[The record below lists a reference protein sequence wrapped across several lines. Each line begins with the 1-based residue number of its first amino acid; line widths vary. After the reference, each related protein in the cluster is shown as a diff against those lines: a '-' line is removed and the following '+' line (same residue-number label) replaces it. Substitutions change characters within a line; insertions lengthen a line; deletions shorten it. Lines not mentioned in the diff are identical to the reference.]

1 MFPYYAKKDKYLYD
15 FEHGHLIS
23 HLDGEL
29 QHTLDEQV
37 DIAEIASWRNSSA
50 YVFIVLNHP
59 DVPDTI
65 EIGMEYVAE
74 QIQGDRPKRV
84 DAVLAGYNS
93 EHEKCMILLELKQY
107 SNLEYK
113 EEEPDQDKK
122 FVNVW
127 RTLEKKCNPFYQ
139 IDQYREMISQYN
151 SMIYDTGD
159 VEIPDGI
166 KKDHIKRVVFFHNL
180 DKNKLDVLT
189 SRQIEETEYADAVF
203 FEGEIGKFRNYVIEN
218 VGADV
223 ENDVLK
229 FFNKGEPPAGKF
241 EDILPTIFRGEFE
254 SGRRDQ
260 RKCADELKA
269 LIDGES
275 RKIVLVKGGPGSGK
289 SVVALQLFKH
299 CIDRG
304 IDVKF
309 LVGGSAFLNY
319 LKVPL
324 NELISEDVRSR
335 FMYPKYC
342 KTAMEGGDFPEV
354 IIWDELHRSSAE
366 DFHDVFLNQGE
377 ENRAR
382 LLIAFFDEY
391 QIYRS
396 DCLREEDLRIE
407 EICANNAWGYE
418 TYTLDSQFRCHSDQG
433 YLSWLERKLYNRDS
447 EVKRSNLIFDFDV
460 IDSKEELCEMLRD
473 ATAHYVVL
481 VGLLEGENNPDKNIV
496 LQDIGGNDLVIHSY
510 ENYKVKYKKNNG
522 VVLPAERSVFVNNT
536 IIDAEMYYGDLNC
549 IQGVETENAIVII
562 GNELIYDGNMV
573 RCSEEA
579 YDSELLRQKLLGLSV
594 SSNNRSGENNVRDL
608 TDEEKNQLEKYLKN
622 IYKVLLTRAFKT
634 CRVYCRDERLRDF
647 LKEE

>member
-1 MFPYYAKKDKYLYD
+1 MFPYYATKEKFIDD

-29 QHTLDEQV
+29 QHTLDGRV

-218 VGADV
+218 VGADM

-241 EDILPTIFRGEFE
+241 EDILPEIFRGEFE

-260 RKCADELKA
+260 RKCAEELKA

-324 NELISEDVRSR
+324 NELISDDVRSS

-354 IIWDELHRSSAE
+354 IIWDELHRSSVE
-366 DFHDVFLNQGE
+366 DFHEVFLNQDE

-382 LLIAFFDEY
+382 LLIAFYDEDQAY
-391 QIYRS
+391 CS
-396 DCLREEDLRIE
+396 DCLCEADLRTE
-407 EICANNAWGYE
+407 GVNENAAWGFE

-433 YLSWLERKLYNRDS
+433 YLSWLERKLYNRVS
-447 EVKRSNLIFDFDV
+447 EIKRSNLIFDFDV
-460 IDSKEELCEMLRD
+460 IDSEEELCEMLRD
-473 ATAHYVVL
+473 TDSQYAVL
-481 VGLLEGENNPDKNIV
+481 AGLLEGENSEVKDIM
-496 LQDIGGNDLVIHSY
+496 LQDSSGNNLVIHSY
-510 ENYKVKYKKNNG
+510 MKFKNSYLDRYG
-522 VVLPAERSVFVNNT
+522 ETLPAERSVFVKNT
-536 IIDAEMYYGDLNC
+536 VIEEEMYYGDLNS
-549 IQGVETENAIVII
+549 IHGVETENAIVII

-579 YDSELLRQKLLGLSV
+579 FDSEKFRKNLLCLRGV
-594 SSNNRSGENNVRDL
+594 NNYRRRDL
-608 TDEEKNQLEKYLKN
+608 TDAEKNLLEKYLKN

>member
-159 VEIPDGI
+159 LEIPDGI
-166 KKDHIKRVVFFHNL
+166 KKDNIKRVVFFHNL
-180 DKNKLDVLT
+180 NKNKLDDLT
-189 SRQIEETEYADAVF
+189 RRKIEETEYADAVF

-473 ATAHYVVL
+473 ATTHYVVL
-481 VGLLEGENNPDKNIV
+481 GGLLEGENNPDKNIV
-496 LQDIGGNDLVIHSY
+496 FQDIGGNDMVIHSY

>member
-1 MFPYYAKKDKYLYD
+1 MFPYYARKDKFIDD

-65 EIGMEYVAE
+65 EIGVEYVAE

-84 DAVLAGYNS
+84 DAVLAGYNLN
-93 EHEKCMILLELKQY
+93 HEKCMILLELKQY

-139 IDQYREMISQYN
+139 IDQYREMISGYN
-151 SMIYDTGD
+151 SMIYDTCD

-166 KKDHIKRVVFFHNL
+166 KKDNIKRVVFFHNL
-180 DKNKLDVLT
+180 NRDKLNDLT
-189 SRQIEETEYADAVF
+189 RRKIEETEYADAVF

-218 VGADV
+218 VGADM

-241 EDILPTIFRGEFE
+241 EDILPAIFRGEFE

-260 RKCADELKA
+260 RECADELKT

-309 LVGGSAFLNY
+309 LVGGGAFFNY
-319 LKVPL
+319 LKESL
-324 NELISEDVRSR
+324 HGLIPDDVSGR
-335 FMYPKYC
+335 FMYPKDC

-354 IIWDELHRSSAE
+354 IIWDELHRSKTE
-366 DFHDVFLNQGE
+366 DFHDVFLNQEE
-377 ENRAR
+377 ENRTR
-382 LLIAFFDEY
+382 LLIAFYDEDQVY
-391 QIYRS
+391 CS
-396 DCLREEDLRIE
+396 DCLCEADLRTE
-407 EICANNAWGYE
+407 GVNENAAWGYE

-433 YLSWLERKLYNRDS
+433 YLSWLERKLYNRVS
-447 EVKRSNLIFDFDV
+447 QIKRSSLIFDFDV
-460 IDSKEELCEMLRD
+460 IDSEEELCEMLRD
-473 ATAHYVVL
+473 TDSQYAVL
-481 VGLLEGENNPDKNIV
+481 GGLLEGENADAKDIV
-496 LQDIGGNDLVIHSY
+496 FRDAAGNNLVIHSY
-510 ENYKVKYKKNNG
+510 MEYKNRYRGRFGESLPVK
-522 VVLPAERSVFVNNT
+522 RSVFINNT
-536 IIDAEMYYGDLNC
+536 IIDEEMYYGDLNSVH
-549 IQGVETENAIVII
+549 GVETENAIVII
-562 GNELIYDGNMV
+562 GNELIYDGHEV

-579 YDSELLRQKLLGLSV
+579 FDNERLRKSLLCLKGV
-594 SSNNRSGENNVRDL
+594 DNYRSRENDGRDL
-608 TDEEKNQLEKYLKN
+608 TEEEKNRLEKYLKN

>member
-1 MFPYYAKKDKYLYD
+1 M
-15 FEHGHLIS
+15 
-23 HLDGEL
+23 
-29 QHTLDEQV
+29 
-37 DIAEIASWRNSSA
+37 
-50 YVFIVLNHP
+50 
-59 DVPDTI
+59 
-65 EIGMEYVAE
+65 
-74 QIQGDRPKRV
+74 
-84 DAVLAGYNS
+84 
-93 EHEKCMILLELKQY
+93 
-107 SNLEYK
+107 
-113 EEEPDQDKK
+113 
-122 FVNVW
+122 
-127 RTLEKKCNPFYQ
+127 
-139 IDQYREMISQYN
+139 
-151 SMIYDTGD
+151 
-159 VEIPDGI
+159 
-166 KKDHIKRVVFFHNL
+166 
-180 DKNKLDVLT
+180 
-189 SRQIEETEYADAVF
+189 
-203 FEGEIGKFRNYVIEN
+203 
-218 VGADV
+218 
-223 ENDVLK
+223 
-229 FFNKGEPPAGKF
+229 
-241 EDILPTIFRGEFE
+241 
-254 SGRRDQ
+254 
-260 RKCADELKA
+260 
-269 LIDGES
+269 
-275 RKIVLVKGGPGSGK
+275 VKGGPGSGK

-324 NELISEDVRSR
+324 NELISEDVRSS

-473 ATAHYVVL
+473 ATTHYVVL
-481 VGLLEGENNPDKNIV
+481 GGLLEGENNPDKNIV

-510 ENYKVKYKKNNG
+510 ENYKRNYYRNNNRET
-522 VVLPAERSVFVNNT
+522 LPAERSVFVNNT